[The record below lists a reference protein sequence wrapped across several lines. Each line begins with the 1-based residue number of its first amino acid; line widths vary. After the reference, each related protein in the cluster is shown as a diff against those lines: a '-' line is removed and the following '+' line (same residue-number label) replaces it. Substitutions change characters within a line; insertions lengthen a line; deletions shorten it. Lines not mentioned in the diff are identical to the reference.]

1 MMRSPRG
8 QIASAVVMMVV
19 AVVLAFL
26 MVLRLIEPTLG
37 LCFASFIL
45 SVGGILLGMI
55 GLSHYVR
62 PRDGGK
68 G

>member
-37 LCFASFIL
+37 LCFASYIL
-45 SVGGILLGMI
+45 SVGG
-55 GLSHYVR
+55 SSSA
-62 PRDGGK
+62 
-68 G
+68 